1 MDLSTYKQ
9 MPDLP
14 NADINFLDDLDD
26 TLLGRP
32 LEDYLCEE
40 NMEIERQRI
49 ENDMDLWDSEQ
60 IAQYE
65 SDMIYKSRCGVWA

>member
-49 ENDMDLWDSEQ
+49 ENDMDLWDSEK